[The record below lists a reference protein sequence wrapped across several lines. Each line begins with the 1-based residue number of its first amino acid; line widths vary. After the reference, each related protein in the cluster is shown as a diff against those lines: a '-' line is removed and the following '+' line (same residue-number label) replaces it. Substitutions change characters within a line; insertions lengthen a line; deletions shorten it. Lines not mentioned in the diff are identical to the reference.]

1 MSGGDGAYVFDS
13 GPLSHFAEAGWL
25 GLLQAA
31 VGNAEAWIPATV
43 RSEIADGVNEH
54 PHLRGVLE
62 ADWLTLRDVVTH
74 EEQAAFAK
82 YASRLLGDD
91 QRKNLGECGVL
102 ALAQTHGSIAVVDDG
117 AARQIASEFGVE
129 VRTTVALLCDLVRSK
144 ELGLDLASTIADAL
158 IQTEYRLPFE
168 PGGFKMFVL
177 ENDLVPYE

>member
-1 MSGGDGAYVFDS
+1 VSGSDGPYVFDS

-25 GLLQAA
+25 GLLGAA
-31 VGNAEAWIPATV
+31 VGAAEAWIPVTV
-43 RSEIADGVNEH
+43 RGEIADGVNEH

-62 ADWLTLRDVVTH
+62 TDWLTLRDIVMP

-82 YASRLLGDD
+82 CASRLLGDD

-102 ALAQTHGSIAVVDDG
+102 ALANVHGGIAVLDDG

-129 VRTTVALLCDLVRSK
+129 VKTTVALLCDLVRDK
-144 ELGLDLASTIADAL
+144 HLGLDLASTIADAL

-177 ENDLVPYE
+177 EHDLVPYE